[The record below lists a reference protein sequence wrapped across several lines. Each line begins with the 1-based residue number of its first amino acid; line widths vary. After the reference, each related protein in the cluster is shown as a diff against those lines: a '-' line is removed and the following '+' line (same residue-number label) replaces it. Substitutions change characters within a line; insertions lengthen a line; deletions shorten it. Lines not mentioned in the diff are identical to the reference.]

1 MFAGAARHLRP
12 QDAARHAHCPL
23 HVSEGHAG
31 TCPECHTTFSLLPDC
46 LAARLPG
53 TLAELEDAVATAE
66 RSPSVAEAA
75 RTLRFG
81 RSEPA
86 GAMRWLRRR
95 IRLVRR
101 ALTAVRGL
109 LPGRLA
115 GCAATVLGFRAR
127 LGTDAVLP
135 VLPWLREMAAPQL
148 PALPTPLGYAH
159 RVPAVV
165 NRVPTFQQRV
175 DRWAAVGAD
184 VRYPDPGPGIDD
196 LFLFDVKRRVM
207 NDRTV
212 SLHGRL
218 YEADAVLVGETV
230 VLRYD
235 PEAPTG
241 RPLQVLHDG
250 KPAGEATV
258 LDAYANTAVRR
269 ARPSSRIETDD
280 PAPEPPPSPIAMR
293 DLEEN
298 G

>member
-1 MFAGAARHLRP
+1 M
-12 QDAARHAHCPL
+12 
-23 HVSEGHAG
+23 SEGNAG

-66 RSPSVAEAA
+66 RSASVAEAA

-95 IRLVRR
+95 LRLVRR

-127 LGTDAVLP
+127 LGTDA

-175 DRWAAVGAD
+175 G
-184 VRYPDPGPGIDD
+184 
-196 LFLFDVKRRVM
+196 
-207 NDRTV
+207 
-212 SLHGRL
+212 
-218 YEADAVLVGETV
+218 
-230 VLRYD
+230 
-235 PEAPTG
+235 
-241 RPLQVLHDG
+241 HD
-250 KPAGEATV
+250 
-258 LDAYANTAVRR
+258 
-269 ARPSSRIETDD
+269 
-280 PAPEPPPSPIAMR
+280 PPPTTT
-293 DLEEN
+293 
-298 G
+298 

>member
-135 VLPWLREMAAPQL
+135 WLREMAAPQL

-159 RVPAVV
+159 RVP
-165 NRVPTFQQRV
+165 TFQQRV
-175 DRWAAVGAD
+175 
-184 VRYPDPGPGIDD
+184 
-196 LFLFDVKRRVM
+196 
-207 NDRTV
+207 
-212 SLHGRL
+212 
-218 YEADAVLVGETV
+218 
-230 VLRYD
+230 
-235 PEAPTG
+235 
-241 RPLQVLHDG
+241 
-250 KPAGEATV
+250 
-258 LDAYANTAVRR
+258 
-269 ARPSSRIETDD
+269 
-280 PAPEPPPSPIAMR
+280 
-293 DLEEN
+293 
-298 G
+298 